1 MLLLIENIQLKKIQ
15 EHILEILVTA
25 LLENIDLLLQFL
37 MYMIT
42 KYYWSGSGI
51 LVCSVKTHF
60 DQDKKWPKL
69 NDMDNSDGCNAGM
82 YIHTCTRFWLLPCC
96 SCSLYYLIPL

>member
-1 MLLLIENIQLKKIQ
+1 MLFLIENIQLKN
-15 EHILEILVTA
+15 ILEILVTA

-51 LVCSVKTHF
+51 LVCPGKTHF
-60 DQDKKWPKL
+60 DQDKKWPKWH
-69 NDMDNSDGCNAGM
+69 G
-82 YIHTCTRFWLLPCC
+82 
-96 SCSLYYLIPL
+96 

>member
-1 MLLLIENIQLKKIQ
+1 MLFLIENIQLKKIQ

-42 KYYWSGSGI
+42 KYY
-51 LVCSVKTHF
+51 
-60 DQDKKWPKL
+60 
-69 NDMDNSDGCNAGM
+69 
-82 YIHTCTRFWLLPCC
+82 
-96 SCSLYYLIPL
+96 